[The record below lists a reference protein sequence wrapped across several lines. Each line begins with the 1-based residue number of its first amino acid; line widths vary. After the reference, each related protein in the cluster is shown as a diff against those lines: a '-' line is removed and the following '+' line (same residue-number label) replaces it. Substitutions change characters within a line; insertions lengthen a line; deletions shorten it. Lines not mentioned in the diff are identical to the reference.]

1 MAKIQSAPKT
11 RMTISEFYYF
21 CLFIVNYLSASNFSV
36 LKFKTAFNYFKDKF
50 DGYDNSI
57 NKISKMDYDKK
68 AVNMKKKLN
77 ASRTGLFN
85 MVSGLSASSVADIKT
100 AATIVLDLINKKY
113 RNMSKLKYK
122 DLQLTTA
129 SLLNDLES
137 EEYKTYIEKME
148 LTTIVT
154 ALRTLYNECIQLE
167 SKLISADGVN
177 KRLRKTVNTR
187 RELNI
192 GSDRLVDQLN
202 ALAQVEGD
210 TEYLELFTWWN
221 ALIDDYRTKISARSG
236 AGTGGKTQT
245 DESSQSDPNKGAD
258 NNSGGGDDDR
268 PVIE

>member
-11 RMTISEFYYF
+11 KMTVSEFYYF
-21 CLFIVNYLSASNFSV
+21 CLFILNYLSASNFSI
-36 LKFKTAFNYFKDKF
+36 LKFKTAFNYFKEKF

-57 NKISKMDYDKK
+57 NKISKMDYNKK
-68 AVNMKKKLN
+68 SSDMKKKLN

-85 MVSGLSASSVADIKT
+85 VISGLSVSAIADIKE

-113 RNMSKLKYK
+113 RNMSAIKYK
-122 DLQLTTA
+122 DLQLMTA

-154 ALRTLYNECIQLE
+154 ALHTLYNECIQLE

-192 GSDRLVDQLN
+192 AYDRLVDQLN

-221 ALIDDYRTKISARSG
+221 ALIDDYRTKISTRSG
-236 AGTGGKTQT
+236 AGAGGKTQT
-245 DESSQSDPNKGAD
+245 DESSQTDPNKGVD
-258 NNSGGGDDDR
+258 NGGGEDDR